1 MILLF
6 GVTGEQSSL
15 HPHHSAFDEDPQV
28 QGGCSQC
35 QRQDVAD
42 YHRHRYCTSLIAFH
56 ISEAGGITVKGH
68 PLFLLSEFY
77 RCTKC
82 FLRLATRGP
91 LCSLLNIIGTLLE
104 NISYKH

>member
-28 QGGCSQC
+28 KGGCSQC
-35 QRQDVAD
+35 QRQDVAH

-56 ISEAGGITVKGH
+56 IREAGGITVKGH
-68 PLFLLSEFY
+68 PLFY
-77 RCTKC
+77 
-82 FLRLATRGP
+82 
-91 LCSLLNIIGTLLE
+91 
-104 NISYKH
+104 